1 MQSTDDALRNENL
14 KLKAELESFRRAY
27 RDMEHLVSASEV
39 GILSLD
45 QHLCIKRFTPK
56 LAELFGL
63 APGDEGRPIS
73 SIGRDFDYA
82 QLADDALE
90 ALRTLKMSERRLHNK
105 NGDWMVCIRPYPV
118 DENRVDCIVI
128 TLLRLSDGLFV
139 ETPLTEMTSAFTH
152 EINQPLTAA
161 LTYLN
166 VVRRLLT
173 AGAYKA
179 EDIAGILDK
188 ASKELLRAGA
198 IIGRL
203 RDGGGHED
211 PHKTA

>member
-1 MQSTDDALRNENL
+1 MQSTEDALRDENL

-27 RDMEHLVSASEV
+27 SGMENLVAASEV

-45 QHLCIKRFTPK
+45 RHLCIKRFTPK

-73 SIGRDFDYA
+73 SIRRDFDYA
-82 QLADDALE
+82 ELADDALD
-90 ALRTLKMSERRLHNK
+90 ALRAMKMRERQLRNK
-105 NGDWMVCIRPYPV
+105 DGDWIVCIRPYPV
-118 DENRVDCIVI
+118 DENRIDCIVI
-128 TLLRLSDGLFV
+128 TLVRLSEGGCV
-139 ETPLTEMTSAFTH
+139 ENALTEMASAFTH

-173 AGAYKA
+173 AGTYKA
-179 EDIAGILDK
+179 EEIAGILDK
-188 ASKELLRAGA
+188 ASKELLRAGT
-198 IIGRL
+198 IIARL
-203 RDGGGHED
+203 RDGGGSEGPD
-211 PHKTA
+211 KTA

>member
-1 MQSTDDALRNENL
+1 MQSTDDALRDENL

-27 RDMEHLVSASEV
+27 SGMENLVAASEV

-45 QHLCIKRFTPK
+45 QQLCIKRFTPK

-82 QLADDALE
+82 ELADDALE
-90 ALRTLKMSERRLHNK
+90 ALRTLKMRERRLRNK
-105 NGDWMVCIRPYPV
+105 DGDWIVCIRPYPV
-118 DENRVDCIVI
+118 EENRIDCIVI
-128 TLLRLSDGLFV
+128 TLMRLSEGGCV
-139 ETPLTEMTSAFTH
+139 ENALTEMASAFTH

-173 AGAYKA
+173 AGTYKA
-179 EDIAGILDK
+179 EEIVGILDK
-188 ASKELLRAGA
+188 ASKELLRAGT
-198 IIGRL
+198 IIARL
-203 RDGGGHED
+203 RDGGGSEGPD
-211 PHKTA
+211 KTA

>member
-1 MQSTDDALRNENL
+1 MQSTDDALRDENL
-14 KLKAELESFRRAY
+14 KLRAELEGFRRAY
-27 RDMEHLVSASEV
+27 TDMEHLVAASEV

-73 SIGRDFDYA
+73 SIGHDFDYA
-82 QLADDALE
+82 ELADDALE
-90 ALRTLKMSERRLHNK
+90 ALRTLKMRERQLRNR
-105 NGDWMVCIRPYPV
+105 NGDWIACIRPYLV

-128 TLLRLSDGLFV
+128 TLVRLSEGGCAENALA
-139 ETPLTEMTSAFTH
+139 EMTSAFTH

-161 LTYLN
+161 LTYLG

-173 AGAYKA
+173 AGTYKG
-179 EDIAGILDK
+179 EEIAGILDK
-188 ASKELLRAGA
+188 ASKELLRAGT

-203 RDGGGHED
+203 RDGGGREEPD
-211 PHKTA
+211 KFT